1 LAAGRRSQRTAW
13 ASGLAGALLV
23 NLLLLAGLA
32 FERPQTQWRDHDDT
46 LSVTL
51 RLAPERLAPPPP
63 RAMPQ
68 ARQARPLAS
77 VSAQPA
83 PRPAVAPTAAPAN
96 AAPASRQ
103 PAGAGQGPP
112 SSGEGAADGRVASA
126 LRGLVGCSQAG
137 LLNLTPEERAA
148 CDQTRTR
155 QADAAKGKVDPLPLQ
170 KRVYYDAVQQAYADM
185 HDPRTPV
192 PVKAGDQT
200 WYSKA
205 HGPGVGC
212 KLGGKGAPP
221 NSLKLG
227 PCFISPPQGVL
238 TEESAVQKPY

>member
-32 FERPQTQWRDHDDT
+32 FERPQAQWRGDDDT
-46 LSVTL
+46 TAVTL
-51 RLAPERLAPPPP
+51 HLAPDRFAPPP
-63 RAMPQ
+63 RAL
-68 ARQARPLAS
+68 ATARPARSQAS
-77 VSAQPA
+77 APSQAA
-83 PRPAVAPTAAPAN
+83 PRPVVAAPAQTAALPATPSPA
-96 AAPASRQ
+96 AAP
-103 PAGAGQGPP
+103 GQGAA
-112 SSGEGAADGRVASA
+112 SSSEGADGRVAHA
-126 LRGLVGCSQAG
+126 LRGLVGCSQAS
-137 LLNLTPEERAA
+137 LLNLTPDERAA
-148 CDQTRTR
+148 CDQARTR

-192 PVKAGDQT
+192 PVTAGDQT

-238 TEESAVQKPY
+238 TEESGVPKPY

>member
-1 LAAGRRSQRTAW
+1 LAGGRRSQRTAW

-32 FERPQTQWRDHDDT
+32 FERPQAAWRDRDDT
-46 LSVTL
+46 TPVTL
-51 RLAPERLAPPPP
+51 RLAPDRFAQPP
-63 RAMPQ
+63 RVTPQ
-68 ARQARPLAS
+68 ARPVRSQAPAP
-77 VSAQPA
+77 AQPA
-83 PRPAVAPTAAPAN
+83 SRPVTAPTAAPLVPAQ
-96 AAPASRQ
+96 AAS
-103 PAGAGQGPP
+103 AGQGPP
-112 SSGEGAADGRVASA
+112 SASEGTAADGRVAKA

-148 CDQTRTR
+148 CDQARTR

-170 KRVYYDAVQQAYADM
+170 KRVYYDAVQQAYAAT

-200 WYSKA
+200 WYSTA